1 MLITK
6 SHKPAKS
13 ARRISKARELQS
25 KVPSRRRF
33 IYRADPDATQAGVP
47 AAKRS
52 PFWQPVDPDC

>member
-13 ARRISKARELQS
+13 ARRAAKPRKLQCKS
-25 KVPSRRRF
+25 SSRRRF
-33 IYRADPDATQAGVP
+33 IYRADPEATRAGVP

-52 PFWQPVDPDC
+52 PFWQPVDPES